1 MQFNKNTSSGRTNI
15 IAIIIKSLIGLIVI
29 LGLVFFINK
38 VDFPAPKKE
47 IEKIIQMKILKLLN
61 KKNLSIVI
69 FSLFSFSS
77 FAEDKPVDIWN
88 IEKQETE
95 NISEENLST
104 ESKQVVSESSVYK
117 MQSDKNEDSI
127 KLDQELTSKTI
138 KIAGIY
144 DPQEYGL
151 DINMW
156 SNSDGSTLKKLFNNI
171 DKYELSK
178 DASEILNISLL
189 TNAYYP
195 NQNITDQE
203 FLNFKT
209 KWLIKNS
216 NLDLIEEYLIKNQV
230 TNLHPELMRYMVD
243 RYLSQSDVKKSC
255 EIFSKIKEPLEDEYL
270 SKFNLYCL
278 INYGKNEEAQLIL
291 DLKKELGFS
300 DEYFENKINY
310 LLGYIDEL
318 NKEISEN
325 SILDFH
331 LAHRTNPEFTFEPNK
346 DTPKLIWKYLSSS
359 NLLYKIQD
367 VEISDIEKISTIE
380 KATHDK
386 IYSEEELFE
395 FYKRFQ
401 FNINQLLNT
410 KESYKSLSSIEGKAL
425 VYQRLLLTEEPK
437 LKLELM
443 KILKDIFK
451 SEGIEDAFDE
461 ELRKYLKQ
469 IDETDVPSN
478 FTTFYNQY
486 IKSDEII
493 NRRIKYNNK
502 ILHQSKLVNYFNG
515 DYAKSKIEEDLDKF
529 LKKIKKD
536 KEYFLSKKDIIFLEA
551 LKSDGI
557 EISKKYENLY
567 KVNKSEMPSDIQK
580 MLDNK
585 EIGAALL
592 RVIEVIG
599 PEKIEDIDDDTVY
612 FIINTLNQLNT
623 DSIRNK
629 LLLKVLPLK
638 V

>member
-1 MQFNKNTSSGRTNI
+1 
-15 IAIIIKSLIGLIVI
+15 
-29 LGLVFFINK
+29 
-38 VDFPAPKKE
+38 
-47 IEKIIQMKILKLLN
+47 MKILKLLN

-88 IEKQETE
+88 IEKQKTE
-95 NISEENLST
+95 NISEENLSI
-104 ESKQVVSESSVYK
+104 ENKQVESESSVYK

-138 KIAGIY
+138 KIAGLY

-230 TNLHPELMRYMVD
+230 TNIHPELMRYMVD

-310 LLGYIDEL
+310 LLGYIDEV

-493 NRRIKYNNK
+493 NKKIKYNNK

>member
-1 MQFNKNTSSGRTNI
+1 
-15 IAIIIKSLIGLIVI
+15 
-29 LGLVFFINK
+29 
-38 VDFPAPKKE
+38 
-47 IEKIIQMKILKLLN
+47 MKISKLLN

-69 FSLFSFSS
+69 FSLISLSS
-77 FAEDKPVDIWN
+77 FAENKPVDIWN
-88 IEKQETE
+88 LEKQEGKT
-95 NISEENLST
+95 ISEENLSI
-104 ESKQVVSESSVYK
+104 ENKQEVSESSIYK

-138 KIAGIY
+138 KIAGLY

-156 SNSDGSTLKKLFNNI
+156 SNSDGLILKKLFNNI

-203 FLNFKT
+203 FLKFKT

-230 TNLHPELMRYMVD
+230 TNIHPELMRYMVD

-310 LLGYIDEL
+310 LFGYIDEA

-367 VEISDIEKISTIE
+367 VEITDIEKISTIE

-461 ELRKYLKQ
+461 ELRKSLKQ

-486 IKSDEII
+486 IKNDEII
-493 NRRIKYNNK
+493 NKRIKYNNK

-515 DYAKSKIEEDLDKF
+515 NYAKSKIEEDLDKF

-536 KEYFLSKKDIIFLEA
+536 KKYSLTKKDIIFLEA

-580 MLDNK
+580 MVDNK

-592 RVIEVIG
+592 RIIEVIG
-599 PEKIEDIDDDTVY
+599 TEKIEDMDDDTVY

>member
-1 MQFNKNTSSGRTNI
+1 
-15 IAIIIKSLIGLIVI
+15 
-29 LGLVFFINK
+29 
-38 VDFPAPKKE
+38 
-47 IEKIIQMKILKLLN
+47 MKILKLLN
-61 KKNLSIVI
+61 NKNLSII
-69 FSLFSFSS
+69 IISLLLSFSS
-77 FAEDKPVDIWN
+77 IAEEKPVDIWN
-88 IEKQETE
+88 LDKKETQ
-95 NISEENLST
+95 NISEENLSVEKNEET
-104 ESKQVVSESSVYK
+104 SQSSIYK
-117 MQSDKNEDSI
+117 MQSDKKEESI
-127 KLDQELTSKTI
+127 KLDEELTSKTI
-138 KIAGIY
+138 KIAGLY
-144 DPQEYGL
+144 DPQDYGL
-151 DINMW
+151 SISMW
-156 SNSDGSTLKKLFNNI
+156 SNSDGSILKKLFNNI
-171 DKYELSK
+171 DKYNLSK

-195 NQNITDQE
+195 NQNITEEE
-203 FLNFKT
+203 FLKFKT
-209 KWLIKNS
+209 NWLIKES
-216 NLDLIEEYLIKNQV
+216 NLELIEEYLIKNQI

-243 RYLSQSDVKKSC
+243 KYLSQSNVKKSC
-255 EIFSKIKEPLEDEYL
+255 EIFSKIKEPLQNEYL

-291 DLKKELGFS
+291 DLKKELGFN
-300 DEYFENKINY
+300 DEYFENKVNY
-310 LLGYIDEL
+310 LFGYMDEA

-331 LAHRTNPEFTFEPNK
+331 LAHRTNSEFTFEPNK

-367 VEISDIEKISTIE
+367 VEITDIDKISTIE

-386 IYSEEELFE
+386 NYSEDELFE

-437 LKLELM
+437 LKLELA
-443 KILKDIFK
+443 KILKDIFE
-451 SEGIEDAFDE
+451 SEGIGNAFDL
-461 ELRKYLKQ
+461 ELEKLLKK
-469 IDETDVPSN
+469 IDEVDVPSN
-478 FTTFYNQY
+478 FTTFYKQN
-486 IKSDEII
+486 IKDDAII
-493 NRRIKYNNK
+493 NKKIKYNNK

-515 DYAKSKIEEDLDKF
+515 DYAKSKIEEDLNKF

-536 KEYFLSKKDIIFLEA
+536 KKYFLSKKDIIFLEA

-557 EISKKYENLY
+557 EIPKKYENLY
-567 KVNKSEMPSDIQK
+567 EINKSEMPSDIQK

-592 RVIEVIG
+592 RIIEVIG

-612 FIINTLNQLNT
+612 FIINTLNQLNA
-623 DSIRNK
+623 DLIRNK

>member
-1 MQFNKNTSSGRTNI
+1 
-15 IAIIIKSLIGLIVI
+15 
-29 LGLVFFINK
+29 
-38 VDFPAPKKE
+38 
-47 IEKIIQMKILKLLN
+47 MKILKLLN
-61 KKNLSIVI
+61 NKNLSII
-69 FSLFSFSS
+69 IISLLLSISS
-77 FAEDKPVDIWN
+77 IAEEKPVDIWN
-88 IEKQETE
+88 LDKKETQ
-95 NISEENLST
+95 NISEENLSVEKNEET
-104 ESKQVVSESSVYK
+104 SQSSIYK
-117 MQSDKNEDSI
+117 MQSDKKEESI
-127 KLDQELTSKTI
+127 KLDEELTSKTI
-138 KIAGIY
+138 KIVGLY
-144 DPQEYGL
+144 DPQDYGL
-151 DINMW
+151 SISMW
-156 SNSDGSTLKKLFNNI
+156 SNSDGSILKKLFNNI
-171 DKYELSK
+171 DKYNLSK

-195 NQNITDQE
+195 NQNITEEE
-203 FLNFKT
+203 FLKFKT
-209 KWLIKNS
+209 NWLIKES
-216 NLDLIEEYLIKNQV
+216 NLELIEEYLIKNQI

-243 RYLSQSDVKKSC
+243 KYLSESNVKKSC
-255 EIFSKIKEPLEDEYL
+255 EIFSKIKEPLQNEYL

-291 DLKKELGFS
+291 DLKKELGFN
-300 DEYFENKINY
+300 DEYFENKVNY
-310 LLGYIDEL
+310 LFGYMDEA

-331 LAHRTNPEFTFEPNK
+331 LAHRTSSEFKFEPNK

-367 VEISDIEKISTIE
+367 VEITDIDKISTIE

-386 IYSEEELFE
+386 NYSEDELFE

-437 LKLELM
+437 LKLELA
-443 KILKDIFK
+443 KILKDIFE
-451 SEGIEDAFDE
+451 SEGIGNAFDL
-461 ELRKYLKQ
+461 ELEKLLKK
-469 IDETDVPSN
+469 IDEVDVPSN
-478 FTTFYNQY
+478 FTTFYKKN
-486 IKSDEII
+486 IKDDEII
-493 NRRIKYNNK
+493 NKKIKYNNK

-515 DYAKSKIEEDLDKF
+515 DYAKSKIEEDLNKF

-536 KEYFLSKKDIIFLEA
+536 KKYFLSKKDIIFLEA

-557 EISKKYENLY
+557 EIPKKYENFY
-567 KVNKSEMPSDIQK
+567 EINKSEMPSDIQK

-592 RVIEVIG
+592 RIIEVIG

-612 FIINTLNQLNT
+612 FIINTLNQLNA
-623 DSIRNK
+623 DLIRNK

>member
-1 MQFNKNTSSGRTNI
+1 
-15 IAIIIKSLIGLIVI
+15 
-29 LGLVFFINK
+29 
-38 VDFPAPKKE
+38 
-47 IEKIIQMKILKLLN
+47 MKILKLLN

-104 ESKQVVSESSVYK
+104 ENEQVVSESSVYK

-138 KIAGIY
+138 KIAGLY

-203 FLNFKT
+203 FLKFKT

-310 LLGYIDEL
+310 LLGYIDEV

-461 ELRKYLKQ
+461 ELRKSLKQ

-486 IKSDEII
+486 LKSDEII
-493 NRRIKYNNK
+493 NKRIKYNNK

>member
-1 MQFNKNTSSGRTNI
+1 
-15 IAIIIKSLIGLIVI
+15 
-29 LGLVFFINK
+29 
-38 VDFPAPKKE
+38 
-47 IEKIIQMKILKLLN
+47 MKILKLLN
-61 KKNLSIVI
+61 NKNLSII
-69 FSLFSFSS
+69 IISLLLSLSS
-77 FAEDKPVDIWN
+77 IAEEKPVDIWN
-88 IEKQETE
+88 LDKKEPQ
-95 NISEENLST
+95 NISEENLSVEKNEET
-104 ESKQVVSESSVYK
+104 SQSSIYK
-117 MQSDKNEDSI
+117 MQSNKKEESI
-127 KLDQELTSKTI
+127 KLDEELTSKTI
-138 KIAGIY
+138 KIAGLY
-144 DPQEYGL
+144 DPQDYGL
-151 DINMW
+151 SISMW
-156 SNSDGSTLKKLFNNI
+156 SNSDGSILKKLFNNI
-171 DKYELSK
+171 DKYNLSK

-195 NQNITDQE
+195 NQNITEEE
-203 FLNFKT
+203 FLKFKT
-209 KWLIKNS
+209 NWLIKES
-216 NLDLIEEYLIKNQV
+216 NLELIEEYLIKNQI

-243 RYLSQSDVKKSC
+243 KYLSESNVKKSC
-255 EIFSKIKEPLEDEYL
+255 EIFSKIKEPLQNEYL

-291 DLKKELGFS
+291 DLKKELGFN
-300 DEYFENKINY
+300 DEYFENKVNY
-310 LLGYIDEL
+310 LFGYMDEA

-331 LAHRTNPEFTFEPNK
+331 LAHRTNSEFTFEPNK

-367 VEISDIEKISTIE
+367 VEITDIDKISTIE

-386 IYSEEELFE
+386 NYSEDELFE

-437 LKLELM
+437 LKLELA
-443 KILKDIFK
+443 KILKDIFE
-451 SEGIEDAFDE
+451 SEGIGNAFDL
-461 ELRKYLKQ
+461 ELEKFLKK
-469 IDETDVPSN
+469 IDEVDVPSN
-478 FTTFYNQY
+478 FTTFYNQN
-486 IKSDEII
+486 IKDDAII
-493 NRRIKYNNK
+493 NKKIKYNNK

-515 DYAKSKIEEDLDKF
+515 DYAKSKIEEDLNKF

-536 KEYFLSKKDIIFLEA
+536 KKYFLSKKDIIFLEA

-557 EISKKYENLY
+557 EIPKKYENLY
-567 KVNKSEMPSDIQK
+567 EINKSEMPSDIQK

-592 RVIEVIG
+592 RIIEVIG

-612 FIINTLNQLNT
+612 FIINTLNQLNA
-623 DSIRNK
+623 DLIRNK

>member
-1 MQFNKNTSSGRTNI
+1 
-15 IAIIIKSLIGLIVI
+15 
-29 LGLVFFINK
+29 
-38 VDFPAPKKE
+38 
-47 IEKIIQMKILKLLN
+47 MKILKLLN
-61 KKNLSIVI
+61 NKNLSII
-69 FSLFSFSS
+69 IISLLLSISS
-77 FAEDKPVDIWN
+77 IAEEKPVDIWN
-88 IEKQETE
+88 LDKKETQ
-95 NISEENLST
+95 NISEENLSVEKNEET
-104 ESKQVVSESSVYK
+104 SQSSIYK
-117 MQSDKNEDSI
+117 MQSDKKEETI
-127 KLDQELTSKTI
+127 KLDAELTSKTI
-138 KIAGIY
+138 KIVGLY

-151 DINMW
+151 SISMW
-156 SNSDGSTLKKLFNNI
+156 SNSDGSILKKLFNNI
-171 DKYELSK
+171 DKYNLSK

-195 NQNITDQE
+195 NQNITEEE
-203 FLNFKT
+203 FLKFKT
-209 KWLIKNS
+209 NWLIKES
-216 NLDLIEEYLIKNQV
+216 NLELIEEYLIKNQI

-243 RYLSQSDVKKSC
+243 KYLSESNVKKSC
-255 EIFSKIKEPLEDEYL
+255 EIFSKIKEPLQNEYL

-291 DLKKELGFS
+291 DLKKELGFN
-300 DEYFENKINY
+300 DEYFENKVNY
-310 LLGYIDEL
+310 LFGYMDEA

-331 LAHRTNPEFTFEPNK
+331 LAHRTSSEFKFEPNK

-367 VEISDIEKISTIE
+367 VEITDIDKISTIE

-386 IYSEEELFE
+386 NYSEDELFE

-437 LKLELM
+437 LKLELA
-443 KILKDIFK
+443 KILKDIFE
-451 SEGIEDAFDE
+451 SEGIGNAFDL
-461 ELRKYLKQ
+461 ELEKLLKK
-469 IDETDVPSN
+469 IDEVDVPSN
-478 FTTFYNQY
+478 FTTFYKQN
-486 IKSDEII
+486 IKDDAII
-493 NRRIKYNNK
+493 NKKIKYNNK

-515 DYAKSKIEEDLDKF
+515 DYAKSKIEEDLNKF

-536 KEYFLSKKDIIFLEA
+536 KKYFLSKKDIIFLEA

-557 EISKKYENLY
+557 EIPKKYENLY
-567 KVNKSEMPSDIQK
+567 EINKSEMPSDIQK

-592 RVIEVIG
+592 RIIEVIG

-612 FIINTLNQLNT
+612 FIINTLNQLNA
-623 DSIRNK
+623 DLIRNK

>member
-1 MQFNKNTSSGRTNI
+1 
-15 IAIIIKSLIGLIVI
+15 
-29 LGLVFFINK
+29 
-38 VDFPAPKKE
+38 
-47 IEKIIQMKILKLLN
+47 MKILKLLN
-61 KKNLSIVI
+61 KKNLSIII
-69 FSLFSFSS
+69 FSLIITSPL

-88 IEKQETE
+88 IEKKEVDT
-95 NISEENLST
+95 ISEENLSN
-104 ESKQVVSESSVYK
+104 ENKEEISENSIYK
-117 MQSDKNEDSI
+117 MQTDKKEDSI
-127 KLDQELTSKTI
+127 KLDGDLTSKTI
-138 KIAGIY
+138 KITGLY
-144 DPQEYGL
+144 DPQDYGL
-151 DINMW
+151 SIDMW
-156 SNSDGSTLKKLFNNI
+156 SNSDGLTLKKLFNNI
-171 DKYELSK
+171 DKYDLSI
-178 DASEILNISLL
+178 DATDILNISLL

-195 NQNITDQE
+195 NQNITNQE
-203 FLNFKT
+203 FLKYKT

-216 NLDLIEEYLIKNQV
+216 DLDLIEEYLIKNQV

-243 RYLSQSDVKKSC
+243 RHLSQSDIKRSC

-291 DLKKELGFS
+291 DLKKELGFL

-310 LLGYIDEL
+310 LFGYVDEA

-346 DTPKLIWKYLSSS
+346 NTPTLIWKYLSSS
-359 NLLYKIQD
+359 NLLYRIQD
-367 VEISDIEKISTIE
+367 LEITDIEKISTIE

-386 IYSEEELFE
+386 NYSEEELFE

-410 KESYKSLSSIEGKAL
+410 KESYKSLSSIESKAL
-425 VYQRLLLTEEPK
+425 VYQRLLLAEEPK

-461 ELRKYLKQ
+461 ELREFLKQ

-478 FTTFYNQY
+478 FTTFYDQY
-486 IKSDEII
+486 IKNDEII
-493 NRRIKYNNK
+493 NKKIKYNNK
-502 ILHQSKLVNYFNG
+502 ILHQSKLVSYFNG

-536 KEYFLSKKDIIFLEA
+536 KKYTLSKKDIIFLEA

-557 EISKKYENLY
+557 KIPKKYENLY

-580 MLDNK
+580 MIDNK

-592 RVIEVIG
+592 RIIEVIG

-612 FIINTLNQLNT
+612 FIINTLNQLNA
-623 DSIRNK
+623 DLIRNK

>member
-1 MQFNKNTSSGRTNI
+1 
-15 IAIIIKSLIGLIVI
+15 
-29 LGLVFFINK
+29 
-38 VDFPAPKKE
+38 
-47 IEKIIQMKILKLLN
+47 MKISKLLN

-69 FSLFSFSS
+69 FSLISFSS

-88 IEKQETE
+88 LEKQEFET
-95 NISEENLST
+95 ISEENLSI
-104 ESKQVVSESSVYK
+104 ENKQEVSESSIYK
-117 MQSDKNEDSI
+117 MQSDKNEVSI
-127 KLDQELTSKTI
+127 KLDQELTSKTT
-138 KIAGIY
+138 KIVGLY

-203 FLNFKT
+203 FLKFKT
-209 KWLIKNS
+209 EWLIKNS

-310 LLGYIDEL
+310 LFGYIDEA

-331 LAHRTNPEFTFEPNK
+331 LAHRTNPEFKFEPNK

-367 VEISDIEKISTIE
+367 VEITDIEKISTIE

-386 IYSEEELFE
+386 NYSEEELFE

-461 ELRKYLKQ
+461 ELRKSLKQ

-486 IKSDEII
+486 LKSDEII
-493 NRRIKYNNK
+493 NKRIKYNNK

-536 KEYFLSKKDIIFLEA
+536 KKYSLSKKDIIFLEA

-592 RVIEVIG
+592 RIIEVIG
-599 PEKIEDIDDDTVY
+599 PEKIEVIDDDTVY

-629 LLLKVLPLK
+629 LLLKILPLK

>member
-1 MQFNKNTSSGRTNI
+1 
-15 IAIIIKSLIGLIVI
+15 
-29 LGLVFFINK
+29 
-38 VDFPAPKKE
+38 
-47 IEKIIQMKILKLLN
+47 MKILKLLN
-61 KKNLSIVI
+61 KKNLSIIIVSLLLP
-69 FSLFSFSS
+69 FSTI
-77 FAEDKPVDIWN
+77 AEEKPVDIWN
-88 IEKQETE
+88 IDKQETE
-95 NISEENLST
+95 ATSEENISVEKT
-104 ESKQVVSESSVYK
+104 KEISQSSIYK
-117 MQSDKNEDSI
+117 MQSDKNKNSI
-127 KLDQELTSKTI
+127 KLDEDLTSKTI
-138 KIAGIY
+138 KIAGLY
-144 DPQEYGL
+144 DPQDYGL
-151 DINMW
+151 SISMW
-156 SNSDGSTLKKLFNNI
+156 SNSDGSKLKKLFKKI
-171 DKYELSK
+171 DKYNLSK

-195 NQNITDQE
+195 NQNITDNE
-203 FLNFKT
+203 FLKFKT
-209 KWLIKNS
+209 NWLIKDS
-216 NLDLIEEYLIKNQV
+216 NLELIEEYLIKNQI

-243 RYLSQSDVKKSC
+243 DYLSKSDVKKSC
-255 EIFSKIKEPLEDEYL
+255 EIFSKIKEPLENEYL
-270 SKFNLYCL
+270 SKFNIYCL

-291 DLKKELGFS
+291 DLKKELGFE

-310 LLGYIDEL
+310 LFGYIDET
-318 NKEISEN
+318 NKEVSEN

-331 LAHRTNPEFTFEPNK
+331 LAHRTNPEFTFEPKK
-346 DTPKLIWKYLSSS
+346 DTPKLIWKYLSTS
-359 NLLYKIQD
+359 NLLYRIQD
-367 VEISDIEKISTIE
+367 LEITDIDKISTIE

-386 IYSEEELFE
+386 NYSEEELFE

-443 KILKDIFK
+443 KILKDIFE
-451 SEGIEDAFDE
+451 SEGIGNAFDL
-461 ELRKYLKQ
+461 ELEKFLKK

-478 FTTFYNQY
+478 FTTFYNQH
-486 IKSDEII
+486 IKNDEIF
-493 NRRIKYNNK
+493 NKKIKYNNK

-515 DYAKSKIEEDLDKF
+515 DYAKSKIEEDLNKF

-536 KEYFLSKKDIIFLEA
+536 KKYFLSKKDIIFLEA

-567 KVNKSEMPSDIQK
+567 EINKSEMPTDIQK
-580 MLDNK
+580 MIDNK

-592 RVIEVIG
+592 RIIEVIG

-612 FIINTLNQLNT
+612 FIINTLNQLNA
-623 DSIRNK
+623 DLIRNK

>member
-1 MQFNKNTSSGRTNI
+1 
-15 IAIIIKSLIGLIVI
+15 
-29 LGLVFFINK
+29 
-38 VDFPAPKKE
+38 
-47 IEKIIQMKILKLLN
+47 MKILKLLN

-95 NISEENLST
+95 NISEENLSI
-104 ESKQVVSESSVYK
+104 ENKQVVPESSVYK
-117 MQSDKNEDSI
+117 MQLDKNEDSI
-127 KLDQELTSKTI
+127 KLDQKLTSKTI
-138 KIAGIY
+138 KIAGLY

-203 FLNFKT
+203 FLKFKT

-230 TNLHPELMRYMVD
+230 TNIHPELMRYMVD

-310 LLGYIDEL
+310 LFGFIDEA
-318 NKEISEN
+318 NNEISEN

-367 VEISDIEKISTIE
+367 VEITDIEKISTIE

-386 IYSEEELFE
+386 NYSEEELFE

-451 SEGIEDAFDE
+451 SEGIEDAYDE
-461 ELRKYLKQ
+461 ELRKSLKQ

-478 FTTFYNQY
+478 FTTFYSQF

-493 NRRIKYNNK
+493 NKKIKYNNK

-515 DYAKSKIEEDLDKF
+515 DYAKSKIEEDLDNF